1 MLSVSLSSQTQAK
14 CGHVAFY
21 IHMYFIFKYTANG
34 TRQTQIDVI
43 RPMSLQPKGLKRGRE
58 SGWVGDVISPMSL
71 QPKGLKRGRESGWVE
86 GCHKSNEPSA
96 QRTKKREGEWV
107 GGGMSYVQ

>member
-1 MLSVSLSSQTQAK
+1 M
-14 CGHVAFY
+14 G
-21 IHMYFIFKYTANG
+21 G
-34 TRQTQIDVI
+34 
-43 RPMSLQPKGLKRGRE
+43 
-58 SGWVGDVISPMSL
+58 GDVISPMSL

-107 GGGMSYVQ
+107 GGGCHKSNEPSAQRTKKREGEWVGGGMS

>member
-58 SGWVGDVISPMSL
+58 SGWVG
-71 QPKGLKRGRESGWVE
+71 

>member
-1 MLSVSLSSQTQAK
+1 M
-14 CGHVAFY
+14 G
-21 IHMYFIFKYTANG
+21 G
-34 TRQTQIDVI
+34 WRDVI

-58 SGWVGDVISPMSL
+58 SGWVGECKKSNKPSA
-71 QPKGLKRGRESGWVE
+71 QRTKKREGEWVGG

-107 GGGMSYVQ
+107 GGGMS